1 MPEDRTA
8 SIREGSSQIALGRD
22 GQSDD
27 IELSAILG
35 TIWRGRYLVCLIAAL
50 AVLAG
55 GCYAY
60 ILAEPRFR
68 STAVVI
74 MQTRQDPIVDLQGVM
89 GGLTGETVEVNS
101 EVEVL
106 RARGLMERVVERL
119 DLANDPEFNAAL
131 RPETW
136 LERAIAIEGSP
147 FGSEADRKPPNPAR
161 VRDATV
167 SALIERVT
175 IRNVPNSLVFDVTVE
190 TASAEKSALL
200 ADTIV
205 ELYILNQL
213 EVKFEATEQAKVW
226 LADRLADLQRQL
238 ELAEASVSAFNA
250 TTDLVSVEA
259 LRGLDRQLKEQRD
272 RIAGLE
278 VTRAQAQAQLVL
290 VRSART
296 RADQAAVAGDAQLTN
311 MLLQAE
317 TDAAAGRAFDARFR
331 QLSNRAD
338 LEAVRLDQQITVL
351 RSAEASLQ
359 EQIGRQSEDL
369 ITLQQLTRE
378 AEATRQL
385 YEYFLTRFKET
396 SAQQGIQQ
404 ADSRILSG
412 AVVPSAAASP
422 RKSLILV
429 MSGVVGLMIG
439 VGVVLWRE
447 AAKRGFQNARDI
459 ETVTGLAVLG
469 QIPRISART
478 RKRTLAYLSDKPNSM
493 AAEAVRNLRTSL
505 LLSTFDGQPQVIV
518 LASALPGEGK
528 TTNAVALAQNIGTMG
543 RKVLFIEADIRRRIL
558 DQYLDKMPEQGI
570 VSVLSGETSLDDAIH
585 KSASL
590 KADVLVAD
598 KTMSNPSDLFSSEPF
613 EALIRTLRN
622 RYDTIIIDTPPVLI
636 VPDARIIAQSADTVL
651 FTVKWETTSRE
662 QVEDGLDMFRS
673 GKASIGGIILSQ
685 IDTRRMRRYGGAY
698 GAYASGY
705 YAN

>member
-1 MPEDRTA
+1 MPEDSMPST
-8 SIREGSSQIALGRD
+8 REGSSQFVPGRD
-22 GQSDD
+22 AQSDD

-35 TIWRGRYLVCLIAAL
+35 TVWRGRYLVCLIAAL
-50 AVLAG
+50 AVLAAG
-55 GCYAY
+55 YYAY

-74 MQTRQDPIVDLQGVM
+74 LQTRQDPIVDLQGVV

-106 RARGLMERVVERL
+106 RARGLMERVVDRL
-119 DLANDPEFNAAL
+119 DLTNDAEFNAAL
-131 RPETW
+131 RPESW
-136 LERAIAIEGSP
+136 LDRAVAMAGFSLG
-147 FGSEADRKPPNPAR
+147 FGVDRRPPLPSR
-161 VRDATV
+161 ERDATV
-167 SALIERVT
+167 SALLERVT
-175 IRNVPNSLVFDVTVE
+175 IQNVPNSLVFDVTAE
-190 TASAEKSALL
+190 TDNAEKSALL

-226 LADRLADLQRQL
+226 LADRVADLQREL

-278 VTRAQAQAQLVL
+278 VSRAQTQAQLVL
-290 VRSART
+290 LRSAGT
-296 RADQAAVAGDAQLTN
+296 RADRAAATGDAQLTN
-311 MLLQAE
+311 MLTQAGM
-317 TDAAAGRAFDARFR
+317 DAAAGRAFDARFR
-331 QLSNRAD
+331 QLSNQVE
-338 LEAVRLDQQITVL
+338 LEGVRLGQQISIL
-351 RSAEASLQ
+351 QAAEATLQ
-359 EQIGRQSEDL
+359 EQIERQSEDL

-378 AEATRQL
+378 AEATRLL
-385 YEYFLTRFKET
+385 YEYFLTRLKET

-404 ADSRILSG
+404 ADSRILSD
-412 AVVPSAAASP
+412 AVVPISAATP
-422 RKSLILV
+422 RKSLILG

-439 VGVVLWRE
+439 VGLVLSRE
-447 AAKRGFQNARDI
+447 AAKRGFRSARDI
-459 ETVTGLAVLG
+459 ETVTGLDVLG
-469 QIPRISART
+469 QIPRIPART

-558 DQYLDKMPEQGI
+558 DQYLDEVPDQGI
-570 VSVLSGETSLDDAIH
+570 VSVLSGETPLDVAIY
-585 KSASL
+585 KSANL
-590 KADVLVAD
+590 KADVLAAD
-598 KTMSNPSDLFSSEPF
+598 KSTSDPTDLFSSEPF
-613 EALIRTLRN
+613 DALIRTLRN
-622 RYDTIIIDTPPVLI
+622 RYDSIIIDTPPVLI

-662 QVEDGLDMFRS
+662 QVEDGLDMFRR
-673 GKASIGGIILSQ
+673 GKAKIGGVILSQ
-685 IDTRRMRRYGGAY
+685 IDTRRMKRSGGAY